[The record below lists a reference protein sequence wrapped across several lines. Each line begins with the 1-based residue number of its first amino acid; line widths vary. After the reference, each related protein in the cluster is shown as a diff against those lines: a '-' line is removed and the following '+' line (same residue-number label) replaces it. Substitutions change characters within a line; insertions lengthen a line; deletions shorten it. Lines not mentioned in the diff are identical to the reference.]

1 VRHLTMDEVRAVLDA
16 PNLTMR
22 LGIRDRAMLHLCF
35 ACGLRVSELVGLQL
49 EQVSLRRPA
58 SIRVRGKGRRERSL
72 PLWKET
78 ATDLRAW
85 LAVRGTARV
94 PEVFVS
100 IPAPAPPGVRDWWI
114 APCRP
119 ISFGTVVR

>member
-1 VRHLTMDEVRAVLDA
+1 
-16 PNLTMR
+16 
-22 LGIRDRAMLHLCF
+22 MLHVCF

-58 SIRVRGKGRRERSL
+58 SIRVRGKGRKERSL

-78 ATDLRAW
+78 TTDLRAW
-85 LAVRGTARV
+85 LAVRGTVRV
-94 PEVFVS
+94 PEVFVNVEGAAMTRAGFDTFSIS
-100 IPAPAPPGVRDWWI
+100 IPAPALPDVRDWWV

-119 ISFGTVVR
+119 ISFGTVAR